1 MRIGRAALALGAV
14 IGLGALLRRPTLPRA
29 VRVLRISR
37 VVFDLDRAESF
48 YRNALGFQTI
58 ARGEPDPA
66 ALAALGLDHVGA
78 VEVLMRLG
86 ADDVALVRLT
96 PRGHAYPAGSH
107 CNDLWFQHMAIVV
120 GDMEAAYA
128 RLVAHGGW
136 QPISVGGPQTLPP
149 SDGTVRAFKFR
160 DPDGHPLELLWF
172 PPGQGRAVWHRGAA
186 WHRGLAT
193 SPFLGIDHSAL
204 AIEAASRSLRF
215 YRALGF
221 RVADR
226 SRNAGPAQSKLDG
239 LPGARLRV
247 FSLRPGSPAGPGL
260 ELLAYRPPG
269 RRAAG
274 LRPGDIAADWTT
286 IEVSHRAGAPLRCL
300 RDPDG
305 HLLLLT
311 G

>member
-1 MRIGRAALALGAV
+1 MRIGRAALALAAL
-14 IGLGALLRRPTLPRA
+14 IGLGALLRRPGQARA
-29 VRVLRISR
+29 ARVLRVSR
-37 VVFDLDRAESF
+37 VVSDLDRAESF
-48 YRNALGFQTI
+48 YRDALGFQTI
-58 ARGEPDPA
+58 ARGEPDPTGF
-66 ALAALGLDHVGA
+66 AALGLDHVGA

-86 ADDVALVRLT
+86 ADEVALVRLI
-96 PRGHAYPAGSH
+96 PPGRPYPAGSRG
-107 CNDLWFQHMAIVV
+107 NDLWFQHMAIVV
-120 GDMEAAYA
+120 GDMDAAYA
-128 RLVAHGGW
+128 HLMAHGGW
-136 QPISVGGPQTLPP
+136 QPISVDGPQTLPP
-149 SDGTVRAFKFR
+149 SNGAVRAFKFR
-160 DPDGHPLELLWF
+160 DPDGHPLELLCF
-172 PPGQGRAVWHRGAA
+172 PPDQGRAVWHRGLAA
-186 WHRGLAT
+186 

-204 AIEAASRSLRF
+204 AVEAASRSLRF

-221 RVADR
+221 RVAGR
-226 SRNAGPAQSKLDG
+226 SRNAGVAQSRLDG

-286 IEVSHRAGAPLRCL
+286 IEVSHMAGSLPRCL
-300 RDPDG
+300 PDPDG